1 MSGSCSGVSTRIKEL
16 NPKAV
21 YIHCC
26 AHRLNLALVDTVKS
40 IPVAEDFFA
49 LLQTLYVFIATSK
62 AHEIFLSKQK
72 ELGKKQEVRLVKL
85 CETRWACRHMSMP
98 LLLLLKQ

>member
-1 MSGSCSGVSTRIKEL
+1 MQLNSAMCVSQCYNGASVMNGSCSGVSARIKEL

-40 IPVAEDFFA
+40 IPIAEDFFA
-49 LLQTLYVFIATSK
+49 LLQTLYF
-62 AHEIFLSKQK
+62 HGHF
-72 ELGKKQEVRLVKL
+72 
-85 CETRWACRHMSMP
+85 
-98 LLLLLKQ
+98 